1 MHKKAIVGS
10 KIMVAN
16 TLLENRVLI
25 FSDRIEAILTE
36 HEFEAYKREIES
48 ENAINDEINKQS
60 NTESNIELITFHGT
74 IVPGF
79 IDIHIHGANGHDVMD
94 GTQEALNGIS
104 KAIVKTGTTAFLAT
118 TMTMSGDAIIRA
130 LDQIGTY
137 MTEPRKSGAK
147 LLGVHLEGPFINPI
161 FKGAQDDAFIQKPTR
176 TWLEPY
182 LNTIRM
188 ITYAPEMDPQFEFAK
203 SMKDTG
209 IVLSIGHSGS
219 DFETAL
225 AAYDEGVCHVT
236 HCFNAMTGLHHR
248 NPGVIGAT
256 LSKPFTVDVIAD
268 GVHIHPGFVGP
279 FIMLKGTDKTILIT
293 DAMRAALMPE
303 GDYDLGGQRVTVK
316 DDACRLDDGTL
327 AGSVLSTAKALRNLM
342 KFSDIE
348 FIDIIK
354 MLTEN
359 PAKLLGI
366 FDEMGSL
373 EAGKQANFI
382 LMDDRLDIHKVFIDG
397 EIAYQED

>member
-36 HEFEAYKREIES
+36 QEFEAYRREIES
-48 ENAINDEINKQS
+48 ENDINDEIENNSK
-60 NTESNIELITFHGT
+60 TESSIELISFHGT

-94 GTQEALNGIS
+94 GTIEAFEGIS

-118 TMTMSGDAIIRA
+118 TMTMSGEAITQA

-137 MTEPRKSGAK
+137 MTQQKSGAK

-176 TWLEPY
+176 SWLEPY

-256 LSKPFTVDVIAD
+256 LSKPFTIDVIAD

-279 FIMLKGTDKTILIT
+279 FIKLKGTDKTILIT

-359 PAKLLGI
+359 PAKLLGL

>member
-1 MHKKAIVGS
+1 MQKKAIVGS
-10 KIMVAN
+10 KILFAN
-16 TLLENRVLI
+16 TLLDNHVLI
-25 FSDRIEAILTE
+25 FTDRIEAILTE
-36 HEFEAYKREIES
+36 HEFEAYKREIEVKI
-48 ENAINDEINKQS
+48 EIIN
-60 NTESNIELITFHGT
+60 FHGT

-79 IDIHIHGANGHDVMD
+79 IDIHIHGANGFDVMD
-94 GTQEALNGIS
+94 GTIEALDGIS

-118 TMTMSGDAIIRA
+118 TMTMSGEAIIQA
-130 LDQIGTY
+130 LDQIGAY
-137 MTEPRKSGAK
+137 MATQKSGAK

-161 FKGAQDDAFIQKPTR
+161 FKGAQHDAFIQKPTR

-182 LNTIRM
+182 LNIMRM
-188 ITYAPEMDPQFEFAK
+188 ITYAPEMDPGFAFAK
-203 SMKDTG
+203 SMKNTG

-225 AAYDEGVCHVT
+225 EAYDEGVCHVT

-248 NPGVIGAT
+248 NPGVVGAA
-256 LSKPFTVDVIAD
+256 LSKPFTLDVIAD

-279 FIMLKGTDKTILIT
+279 FIKLKGTDKTILIT

-303 GDYDLGGQRVTVK
+303 GDYDLGGQRVIVK
-316 DDACRLDDGTL
+316 DGACRLEDGTL
-327 AGSVLSTAKALRNLM
+327 AGSVLSTAKAISNLM
-342 KFSDIE
+342 KFSDITLIE
-348 FIDIIK
+348 AIK

-359 PAKLLGI
+359 PAKLLGL

-373 EAGKQANFI
+373 DTGKQANFV
-382 LMDDRLDIHKVFIDG
+382 LLDEHLDINKVFIDG